1 MNVGHRSGTWVI
13 VFTLVIGMMLCLVP
27 IPEWADRLRPQWV
40 SLVVL
45 YWCMALPDR
54 VGVGIAWLTG
64 LLLDVA
70 RGTLLGQHA
79 LAMSLMALITLKSH
93 QRVRVLP
100 LWEQAVTVF
109 LFLMVNQLAVHWVNG
124 ISGFPPTDWWYLAPP
139 LSSTLLWPWVFVLL
153 RDLRRRFRVT

>member
-1 MNVGHRSGTWVI
+1 MTVTGRHGTWVI
-13 VFTLVIGMMLCLVP
+13 VVSLAMAFILNLVP
-27 IPEWADRLRPQWV
+27 VPEWADRLRPQWV
-40 SLVVL
+40 ALVLL
-45 YWCMALPDR
+45 YWCMALPER
-54 VGVGIAWLTG
+54 AGVGVAWVMG

-100 LWEQAVTVF
+100 LWEQALTAF
-109 LFLMVNQLAVHWVNG
+109 LFLMVNQLTIHWVNG

-139 LSSTLLWPWVFVLL
+139 ISSTVLWPWLFVLM